1 MLFDIILL
9 LIVIINIC
17 FAISVVFLERRN
29 PTASLAWLAILIFLP
44 IVGFVLFLILGQTFH
59 REKMFHLKEKD
70 GRVLQELVRDQKKEI
85 LADRA
90 LAESGP
96 FRAFRDLI
104 LMLLTN
110 NWAYVTT
117 GNRVRTFTDG
127 NDKFAALLESIRGA
141 RDHVH
146 LEYYIIRNDQLGKE
160 VVAALAERA
169 RAGVTVRLL
178 VDGLGCAK
186 LPGDFFDEY
195 VEAGGRLA
203 RFFPS
208 LIPFFNLR
216 MNFRNH
222 RKIAVIDG
230 TKGFVGGFNI
240 GDEYLGKD
248 PRFGRWRDTH
258 FMVEGAAALSLQ
270 VRFFLDWDFAAG
282 EYVPYGDRYYPEP
295 EPPGDAAIQV
305 VSSGPDAR
313 WNQIKEAY
321 LKLIYSAQKSIY
333 IQSPYFVPDES
344 VIDAL
349 RIAALSGIDVRI
361 MIPNRPDHPFVY
373 WASYSFIGELL
384 DAGVKAYTFEDG
396 FIHAKTIVVDG
407 IAASVGSAN
416 WDVRSFRLNFETNAF
431 VYDQA
436 VAGELHGIFLRDIG
450 DSRELTPARY
460 ARRSLT
466 IRFKESISRLLSP
479 LL

>member
-1 MLFDIILL
+1 MAFEIILF
-9 LIVIINIC
+9 LICIINIC
-17 FAISVVFLERRN
+17 FAISLVFLERRN

-44 IVGFVLFLILGQTFH
+44 IVGFILFLILGQTFH
-59 REKMFHLKEKD
+59 REKMFALKKRED
-70 GRVLQELVRDQKKEI
+70 TILQNLVQDQRKEI
-85 LADRA
+85 LADRE

-96 FRAFRDLI
+96 FRPFRDMV

-110 NWAYVTT
+110 NWAYLTT
-117 GNRVRTFTDG
+117 GNRVRIFTDG
-127 NDKFAALLESIRGA
+127 NEKFAELLTSIRNA

-146 LEYYIIRNDQLGKE
+146 LEYYIIRNDTLGKE

-169 RAGVTVRLL
+169 RAGVSVRLL
-178 VDGLGCAK
+178 ADGLGCAK
-186 LPGDFFDEY
+186 LPRDFFDEY
-195 VEAGGRLA
+195 LASGGKLA

-208 LIPFFNLR
+208 IIPFFNLR

-222 RKIAVIDG
+222 RKIVVIDG
-230 TKGFVGGFNI
+230 KIGFVGGFNI

-248 PRFGRWRDTH
+248 TRFGRWRDTH
-258 FMVEGAAALSLQ
+258 FMVEGAAALALQ
-270 VRFFLDWDFAAG
+270 VRFFLDWKYASG
-282 EYVPYGDRYYPEP
+282 EDLQYDDRYYPEP
-295 EPPGDAAIQV
+295 ETPGNAPIQI

-321 LKLIYSAQKSIY
+321 LKLIYTARKSVY

-344 VIDAL
+344 VVDAL

-431 VYDQA
+431 VYDLG
-436 VAGELHGIFLRDIG
+436 VAGELHEIFLRDIG
-450 DSRELTPARY
+450 DCNELTADRY

-466 IRFKESISRLLSP
+466 IKIKESVSRLLSP

>member
-1 MLFDIILL
+1 MIL
-9 LIVIINIC
+9 IINVL
-17 FAISVVFLERRN
+17 FAISIVFLERKN

-44 IVGFVLFLILGQTFH
+44 IAGFILFLILGQTFH
-59 REKMFHLKEKD
+59 REKMFALKKRED
-70 GRVLQELVRDQKKEI
+70 TILQKMVQDQKKEI

-96 FRAFRDLI
+96 FRAFRDMI

-117 GNRVRTFTDG
+117 GNRVRVFTDG
-127 NDKFAALLESIRGA
+127 NDKFAALLESIRNA

-146 LEYYIIRNDQLGKE
+146 LEYYIIRNDKLGKE

-169 RAGVTVRLL
+169 RAGLAVRLL
-178 VDGLGCAK
+178 ADGLGCAK
-186 LPGDFFDEY
+186 LPGDFFDDY
-195 VEAGGRLA
+195 LKAGGKLA

-208 LIPFFNLR
+208 IIPFFNLR

-230 TKGFVGGFNI
+230 KKGFVGGFNI

-270 VRFFLDWDFAAG
+270 VRFFLDWRYAAG
-282 EYVPYGDRYYPEP
+282 EDMPYEDRYYPEP
-295 EPPGDAAIQV
+295 GSPGDVAIQV
-305 VSSGPDAR
+305 VSGGPDAR

-321 LKLIYSAQKSIY
+321 LKLIYSAQESIF

-373 WASYSFIGELL
+373 WASYSNIGELL

-431 VYDQA
+431 AYNQA
-436 VAGELHGIFLRDIG
+436 VAGELHAIFLRDIK
-450 DSRELTPARY
+450 DCKELTPERY

-466 IRFKESISRLLSP
+466 VRFKESISRLLSP